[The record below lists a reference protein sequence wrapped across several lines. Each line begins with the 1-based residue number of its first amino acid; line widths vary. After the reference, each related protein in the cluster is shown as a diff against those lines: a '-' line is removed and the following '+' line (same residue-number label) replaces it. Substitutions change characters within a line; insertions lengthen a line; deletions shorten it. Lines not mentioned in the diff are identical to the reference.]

1 MRKFI
6 VFLSVLLLVLSFGAT
21 ALAQDSMTLT
31 IMRFFGDCV
40 DDYGD
45 VTDLSGTTSECGIVT
60 TLTNI
65 WNAEHPDVQVETI
78 VADWPG
84 TTQLNAAIAAG
95 TPPDIAV
102 LHGRRIPI
110 YASRGALTPLS
121 DVMEAVGI
129 DASDFTDGAADYG
142 IYQGEFYGVP
152 FDLAATI
159 WHINLDLW
167 AEAGL
172 VDDMGAPMLP
182 TSPEEFVSAAEQVY
196 EATGK
201 PIAEMAGQAGT
212 VRPLTAFIFQLGGT
226 LADDAGNPTIDTP
239 EALEA
244 LSYILELQSSGVI
257 TRPYN
262 EINNAIAVENFAN
275 GESAGMIDG
284 TWRINGFDRQIAA
297 GDVALKSY
305 YVADFPQLFEFSGT
319 FAGSHNWLVPLG
331 QNADPARV
339 QAAVEFIKWL
349 SDNSV
354 VWARVG
360 HGMTRSSVIAS
371 EEFQNLPHRSEYAS
385 MSSNVRSVP
394 REVWGNAFWA
404 IVHEEIEGAIL
415 GIKTPEVAL
424 ADAQARLDDFILFQS

>member
-1 MRKFI
+1 MRKFATVI
-6 VFLSVLLLVLSFGAT
+6 TVLLFVMLLGAPN
-21 ALAQDSMTLT
+21 LAQDGMTLT
-31 IMRFFGDCV
+31 VMRFFGDCV
-40 DDYGD
+40 DTFGD
-45 VTDLSGTTSECGIVT
+45 VIDLSGTTSECGIIT

-65 WNAEHPDVQVETI
+65 WNAENPDVQVETI

-129 DASDFTDGAADYG
+129 DASDFTEGAADYG

-182 TSPEEFVSAAEQVY
+182 TSPEDFVAAAEQVY
-196 EATGK
+196 GATGK

-226 LADDAGNPTIDTP
+226 LSDDAGNPTVNTP

-244 LSYILELQSSGVI
+244 LNYILELQSSGASTVSI
-257 TRPYN
+257 GRLRK
-262 EINNAIAVENFAN
+262 A
-275 GESAGMIDG
+275 MWR
-284 TWRINGFDRQIAA
+284 WRIIMSLTSRSCLTSRAH
-297 GDVALKSY
+297 S
-305 YVADFPQLFEFSGT
+305 
-319 FAGSHNWLVPLG
+319 
-331 QNADPARV
+331 PARITGSCHWGKMLIRRG
-339 QAAVEFIKWL
+339 FRRRW
-349 SDNSV
+349 S
-354 VWARVG
+354 
-360 HGMTRSSVIAS
+360 
-371 EEFQNLPHRSEYAS
+371 
-385 MSSNVRSVP
+385 SSN
-394 REVWGNAFWA
+394 G
-404 IVHEEIEGAIL
+404 
-415 GIKTPEVAL
+415 
-424 ADAQARLDDFILFQS
+424 